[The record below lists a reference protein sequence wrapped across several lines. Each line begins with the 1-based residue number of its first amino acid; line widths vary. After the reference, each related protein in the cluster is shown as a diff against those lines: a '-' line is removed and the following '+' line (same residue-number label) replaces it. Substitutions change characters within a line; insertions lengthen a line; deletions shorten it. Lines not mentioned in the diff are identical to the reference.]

1 VSTSDRVA
9 ATTALCAVV
18 AIALPITLW
27 ATWSY
32 PTEGPDDGY
41 TGWQLLK
48 GGLGSGAA
56 DQACGTSSCAA
67 GEVFVT
73 GAVPTVAL
81 LLLAIALA
89 LPLAPSLAERTTR
102 VAGTI
107 IVLAVLTLLGV
118 VGELAWLG
126 KERANHASDGQVLGS
141 GIEVA
146 AYLAV
151 VALALGCAL
160 LSQLRRTPIE
170 R

>member
-1 VSTSDRVA
+1 M
-9 ATTALCAVV
+9 CAVV
-18 AIALPITLW
+18 SIALPMTLW

-48 GGLGSGAA
+48 GGFGTGAA

-73 GAVPTVAL
+73 GAMPTVAL

-89 LPLAPSLAERTTR
+89 LPLALPVAQNTIR
-102 VAGTI
+102 VALAI
-107 IVLAVLTLLGV
+107 IALAVLTLLGV

-126 KERANHASDGQVLGS
+126 KERSNHASDGQVLGS

-151 VALALGCAL
+151 VALVLGCAL
-160 LSQLRRTPIE
+160 LSQLQRARIE
-170 R
+170 S